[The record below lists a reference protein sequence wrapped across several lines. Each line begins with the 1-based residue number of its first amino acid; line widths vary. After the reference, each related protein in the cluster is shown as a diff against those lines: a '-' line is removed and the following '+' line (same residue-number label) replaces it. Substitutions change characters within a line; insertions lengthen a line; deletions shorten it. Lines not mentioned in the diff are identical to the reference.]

1 MTRRAAILAI
11 CGAAPAFA
19 ADPAQDVWEV
29 VTAMAAALGVA
40 DPGAFLAACDSGM
53 PSYQTLRANI
63 SALVAQ
69 ADIES
74 GIDPVRN
81 EGTDTAREVEVD
93 WQLQLIDRSGLQ
105 RVTRRREN
113 IKLRFEKRGRKWKV
127 VSLEPVAFFAP
138 LSA

>member
-1 MTRRAAILAI
+1 MTRRAAILVI
-11 CGAAPAFA
+11 CAAPALA
-19 ADPAQDVWEV
+19 ADPAQDVWEI

-53 PSYQTLRANI
+53 PSYQTLRANV

-69 ADIES
+69 ADVES

-81 EGTDTAREVEVD
+81 EGTDTTREVEVD
-93 WQLQLIDRSGLQ
+93 WQLQLVDRSGLQ

-113 IKLRFEKRGRKWKV
+113 IKLRFEKSGRKWKV
-127 VSLEPVAFFAP
+127 VSLEPVRLFAP

>member
-1 MTRRAAILAI
+1 MTRRAAILVI
-11 CGAAPAFA
+11 CAAPALA

-53 PSYQTLRANI
+53 PSYQTLRANV

-69 ADIES
+69 ADVES

-81 EGTDTAREVEVD
+81 EGTDTTREVEVD
-93 WQLQLIDRSGLQ
+93 WQLQLVDRSGLQ

-113 IKLRFEKRGRKWKV
+113 IKLRFEKSGRKWKV
-127 VSLEPVAFFAP
+127 VSLEPVRLFAP